1 MYQTTIK
8 SIGKDAKAFEA
19 EKMMILFGDNAPS
32 ELADFC
38 YVIDLVSVDENIA
51 AGDTLKLDDVSYQ
64 ITSVG
69 DAVRKNLNDLGHITL
84 KFDGSTTAG
93 QSGSLY
99 LEEKEMA
106 DVKPGSTI
114 RIEK

>member
-8 SIGKDAKAFEA
+8 SIGNDAKAFEA

-38 YVIDLVSVDENIA
+38 YIIDVVSVDEDI
-51 AGDTLKLDDVSYQ
+51 TKEHILKLDNVPYR

-84 KFDGSTTAG
+84 KFDGSTTAE
-93 QSGSLY
+93 QPGSLY
-99 LEEKEMA
+99 LEDKEIA
-106 DVKPGSTI
+106 DIKPGSTI
-114 RIEK
+114 TIEK

>member
-8 SIGKDAKAFEA
+8 SIGNEAKAFEA
-19 EKMMILFGDNAPS
+19 EKMMILFGDNAPT

-38 YVIDLVSVDENIA
+38 YVIDLVLVDEDITKEH
-51 AGDTLKLDDVSYQ
+51 TLKLDDVSYR

-93 QSGSLY
+93 QPGSLY
-99 LEEKEMA
+99 LEDKEIV
-106 DVKPGSTI
+106 DVKPGSKIT
-114 RIEK
+114 IEK

>member
-8 SIGKDAKAFEA
+8 NIGNDAKAFEA

-38 YVIDLVSVDENIA
+38 YVIDLVSVDEDITVEH
-51 AGDTLKLDDVSYQ
+51 TLKLDNVSYR
-64 ITSVG
+64 ITCVG

-99 LEEKEMA
+99 LEDKEIV

-114 RIEK
+114 TIEK